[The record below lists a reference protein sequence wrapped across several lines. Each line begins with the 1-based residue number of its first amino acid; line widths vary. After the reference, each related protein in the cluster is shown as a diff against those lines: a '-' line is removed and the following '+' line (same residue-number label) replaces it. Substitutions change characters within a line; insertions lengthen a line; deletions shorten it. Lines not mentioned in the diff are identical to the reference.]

1 MLRIKK
7 LDIFVLKSFLL
18 LFAGTFF
25 ICLFIFMMQ
34 FLWRYVDELVG
45 KGLEINVLAQFFFY
59 SGLTL
64 IPLSLPLA
72 ILLAALMT
80 FGNFG
85 ERYELLSMKA
95 AGIPLLR
102 IIRPVVL
109 FCVFL
114 GGMSFF
120 FQNIIGPRAQK
131 QLWTLLVSMKQKS
144 PEVDIPEGVFYS
156 DIDGYNI
163 YVKHKD
169 RKTGLLKDILIY
181 NFSDGFENAHIIW
194 AAEGKLEL
202 TADKQHLFLH
212 LYNGEQ
218 FENLKSQSVI
228 SRNVPYR
235 RETFKEKHTLIQ
247 FSSEFNMVDGS
258 FLDRRSDIKNMHEI
272 SVAIDS
278 LTTHADSVGRSMY
291 SDIMSTTYRGA
302 VLTPADSVKIK
313 TENIAV
319 INTDS
324 IYNSMTSQEKLKVLH
339 TLIQFS
345 SEFNMVDGS
354 FLDRR
359 SDIKN
364 MHEISVAID
373 SLTTHADSVGRSM
386 YSDIM
391 STTYR
396 GAVLTPA
403 DSVKI
408 KTENI
413 AVINTDSI
421 YNSMTSQEKL
431 KVLTTT
437 ENRVKSLSTD
447 WDMKSFLTKD
457 TDNSI
462 RSHRS
467 DWHKKI
473 TLSLACIIFFFIGA
487 PLGAIIRKGGL
498 GMPVVISVLIF
509 VIYYIIDS
517 GATRV
522 AKSGEMNIVLGT
534 WMSTIVLAPL
544 GAFFTYK
551 SNKDSV
557 VFNLDVYAAFF
568 RKLLGIRQSR
578 HMFKKEVIIHTPEY
592 AKDIEILDEISKD
605 CQTYL
610 ETHRLKG
617 MPNYIQIFTNNK
629 HDDAIAEIS
638 KKMEALIEELS
649 NTKDAVLLNLMNN
662 YPFLSVKAHKS
673 LFDNRWLNLL
683 FGIIVPAGLLLYL
696 NIWRYR
702 LRLEKDLRVIIK
714 TNQSIIE
721 QIEKQQLYLQ
731 K

>member
-169 RKTGLLKDILIY
+169 RKTGMLKDVLIY

-235 RETFKEKHTLIQ
+235 RETFKEKHTLIK

-278 LTTHADSVGRSMY
+278 LTQHADSVGRSMY
-291 SDIMSTTYRGA
+291 TDIMATTYRNPA
-302 VLTPADSVKIK
+302 LTPADSTKMKEEKV
-313 TENIAV
+313 
-319 INTDS
+319 S
-324 IYNSMTSQEKLKVLH
+324 I
-339 TLIQFS
+339 
-345 SEFNMVDGS
+345 
-354 FLDRR
+354 
-359 SDIKN
+359 
-364 MHEISVAID
+364 
-373 SLTTHADSVGRSM
+373 
-386 YSDIM
+386 
-391 STTYR
+391 
-396 GAVLTPA
+396 
-403 DSVKI
+403 
-408 KTENI
+408 
-413 AVINTDSI
+413 INTDSI

-437 ENRVKSLSTD
+437 GNRMSSLASD

-457 TDNSI
+457 TDSNI

-557 VFNLDVYAAFF
+557 VFNIDVYAAFF
-568 RKLLGIRQSR
+568 RKLFGIRQSR
-578 HMFKKEVIIHTPEY
+578 HLFKKEVIIHTPEY
-592 AKDIEILDEISKD
+592 QKDIEILEEISRD
-605 CQTYL
+605 CTVYL
-610 ETHRLKG
+610 ENHRLKG
-617 MPNYIQIFTNNK
+617 MPNYVQIFTNNK

-638 KKMEALIEELS
+638 KRMEAVIEELS
-649 NTKDAVLLNLMNN
+649 NTKDAVLLNLLNN

-683 FGIIVPAGLLLYL
+683 FGIVIPAGLLLYL

-702 LRLEKDLRVIIK
+702 IRLDKDLRLIIK
-714 TNQSIIE
+714 NNQSIIE
-721 QIEKQQLYLQ
+721 QIRNQQLYLQ
-731 K
+731 